1 MGGRTRIYIYI
12 AREKQTEYLD
22 ILKTNNNNKKMSKS
36 CCPDGSWPALIVDTE
51 RESLNGTVETL
62 PTGLKIYYT
71 PAKTESKKAVIV
83 LYDVYGFKGG
93 RIKSV
98 CDQFACEGF
107 HVLMPDLYGNEASI
121 ADYGGFSSPGGQ
133 KFLKEFTNED
143 SANKLD
149 AVYEY
154 LKAKGCST
162 FGAIGFCW
170 GAYPVFGESARGK
183 IQAGASCHPS
193 LGAGEMLFGDKVSD
207 QAGKVTC
214 PILLCPAGNDPPVV
228 KNGGDVQKIIQSKG
242 LSCDIEEFPD
252 MAHGWVPR
260 GDTSDGKVKRDV
272 QKSLETAC
280 KFFHDK
286 LSSSGL

>member
-1 MGGRTRIYIYI
+1 M
-12 AREKQTEYLD
+12 
-22 ILKTNNNNKKMSKS
+22 
-36 CCPDGSWPALIVDTE
+36 
-51 RESLNGTVETL
+51 
-62 PTGLKIYYT
+62 
-71 PAKTESKKAVIV
+71 
-83 LYDVYGFKGG
+83 
-93 RIKSV
+93 
-98 CDQFACEGF
+98 
-107 HVLMPDLYGNEASI
+107 
-121 ADYGGFSSPGGQ
+121 
-133 KFLKEFTNED
+133 
-143 SANKLD
+143 
-149 AVYEY
+149 
-154 LKAKGCST
+154 
-162 FGAIGFCW
+162 
-170 GAYPVFGESARGK
+170 VFGESARGK

-228 KNGGDVQKIIQSKG
+228 KNGGDVQKIIQGKG

-260 GDTSDGKVKRDV
+260 GDTSDEKVKRDV